1 MVSRAWGRRHPVA
14 RLRPSRQAR
23 GRVDRPEGEAR
34 FGGAGEGA
42 VDEGERGAIDP
53 VQFDCPERSM
63 VWANVD
69 VSFAVIEPP
78 E

>member
-1 MVSRAWGRRHPVA
+1 VPG
-14 RLRPSRQAR
+14 
-23 GRVDRPEGEAR
+23 VDVVPLHGSGHLAMLEVESIDPRGEAR
-34 FGGAGEGA
+34 FDGAGEGA
-42 VDEGERGAIDP
+42 VDEGEHGAIDP

-69 VSFAVIEPP
+69 VSFAGIEPP

>member
-1 MVSRAWGRRHPVA
+1 VPGVDVIRLHGCGHLA
-14 RLRPSRQAR
+14 RLEVESIDPR
-23 GRVDRPEGEAR
+23 GEAR